1 MLNLSGFWKFPE
13 SLYIFVD
20 MRTKHLIDK
29 VWTDDSRIYARTE
42 DGGIHWPKLDE
53 DLSFEGMFRE
63 DGVFY
68 EDHD

>member
-1 MLNLSGFWKFPE
+1 MH
-13 SLYIFVD
+13 
-20 MRTKHLIDK
+20 TKHLIDK
-29 VWTDDSRIYARTE
+29 VWTDDSRIYARTK

-63 DGVFY
+63 DNVFY